1 LGRGVA
7 YDSIKKDVTINKRRK
22 DRMKLSKFCE
32 EDLISFELRGESK
45 NEVISELVD
54 LASKSKLVKDGSELL
69 KDILE
74 REKLVTT
81 GVGYGVAFPH
91 AKSKA
96 VKGIVIAFGRSKK
109 GVDFDSMDKKPVH
122 LFFLIAA
129 PEDAIGAH
137 LNVMARLSFLMRNEK
152 NRDKLMKTKSPKELL
167 EILDS
172 VE

>member
-1 LGRGVA
+1 
-7 YDSIKKDVTINKRRK
+7 
-22 DRMKLSKFCE
+22 MKLSKFCG
-32 EDLISFELRGESK
+32 EDLISFELRAQAK
-45 NEVISELVD
+45 DQTIKELVD
-54 LASKSKLVKDGSELL
+54 LASNSKLVKEADQLL

-96 VKGIVIAFGRSKK
+96 VRGIIIAFGRSKP
-109 GVDFDSMDKKPVH
+109 GIDFDSMDKKPVH

-137 LNVMARLSFLMRNEK
+137 LNVMARLSFLMKSEK
-152 NRDKLMKTKSPKELL
+152 NREKLMKIKSPKELL
-167 EILDS
+167 EVLDS
-172 VE
+172 YE

>member
-1 LGRGVA
+1 
-7 YDSIKKDVTINKRRK
+7 
-22 DRMKLSKFCE
+22 MKLSKFCG
-32 EDLISFELRGESK
+32 EDLISFELKAQTKDEAIR
-45 NEVISELVD
+45 ELVD
-54 LASKSKLVKDGSELL
+54 LASKSRLVKEADQLL

-96 VKGIVIAFGRSKK
+96 ARGIIIAFGKSPK
-109 GVDFDSMDKKPVH
+109 GIDFDSMDKKPVY
-122 LFFLIAA
+122 LFFLITA

-137 LNVMARLSFLMRNEK
+137 LNVMARLSYLMKSEK
-152 NRDKLMKTKSPKELL
+152 NREKLMKIKSPKELL
-167 EILDS
+167 EVLDS

>member
-1 LGRGVA
+1 
-7 YDSIKKDVTINKRRK
+7 
-22 DRMKLSKFCE
+22 MKLSKFCE
-32 EDLISFELRGESK
+32 EDLISFDLKGKSKDQIINEMVELTSR
-45 NEVISELVD
+45 
-54 LASKSKLVKDGSELL
+54 SKLVKERQELYQAVV
-69 KDILE
+69 E

-91 AKSKA
+91 AKTKA
-96 VKGIVIAFGRSKK
+96 VKGIVVAFGRSSP
-109 GVDFDSMDKKPVH
+109 GIDFEAMDRKPVH

-137 LNVMARLSFLMRNEK
+137 LNVMARLSYIMKNEK
-152 NRDKLMKTKSPKELL
+152 VREKLMKITSPKELL

>member
-1 LGRGVA
+1 
-7 YDSIKKDVTINKRRK
+7 
-22 DRMKLSKFCE
+22 MKLSKFCG
-32 EDLISFELRGESK
+32 EDLIAFELKGATK
-45 NEVISELVD
+45 NEVINELVD
-54 LASKSKLVKDGSELL
+54 LASRSKLVKDSDELL

-96 VKGIVIAFGRSKK
+96 VKGIIIAFGRSKK
-109 GVDFDSMDKKPVH
+109 GVDFDSMDKKPVY

-137 LNVMARLSFLMRNEK
+137 LNVMARLSYLMREEK
-152 NRDKLMKTKSPKELL
+152 NRDKLLKTKSPKELL
-167 EILDS
+167 EVLDW